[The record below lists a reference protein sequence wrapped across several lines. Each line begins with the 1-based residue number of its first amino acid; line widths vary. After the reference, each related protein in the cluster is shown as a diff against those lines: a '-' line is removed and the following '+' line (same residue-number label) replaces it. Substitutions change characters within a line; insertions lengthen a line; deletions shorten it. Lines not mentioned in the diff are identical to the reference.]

1 MHLELNSNT
10 LIGIWIKFQ
19 FKEIKIKLLNT
30 NGIQTSEEGIE
41 NVFVNNMVLGKKYL
55 NVDPEKHLSMPL
67 YLGIS

>member
-10 LIGIWIKFQ
+10 LISIRFQFQ

-30 NGIQTSEEGIE
+30 NGIQTSGEGME
-41 NVFVNNMVLGKKYL
+41 NVFVNNMVLGKIHL
-55 NVDPEKHLSMPL
+55 IVDPEKHFFMPL